1 MLSICPR
8 SCRCQGRSLSESKG
22 YADSTEKE
30 TETEKS
36 FAQDHTVLKRQPQN
50 SNAGPKS
57 PSPCFLFVF
66 FPVAPQCLPQ
76 EPVVCGSFIWVQGI
90 LKDKS
95 CSAVGFNYQLKLS
108 VFPWLT
114 FPSVCHHFLPP
125 LPNFWVQF
133 LSLLLSLGTVRSLI
147 IYGITWKRM
156 SRGPYPHLVSS
167 LSSSIRK
174 GSRLSSWVGEEG
186 PREKTAPILGAH
198 KHCCPVAPEGFSE
211 ESG

>member
-22 YADSTEKE
+22 CANSTEKE

-57 PSPCFLFVF
+57 PSPCWCF
-66 FPVAPQCLPQ
+66 FPVAPHCLPQ
-76 EPVVCGSFIWVQGI
+76 EPVVCGSFIRVQGV

-95 CSAVGFNYQLKLS
+95 CSAVGFNSQLKLS

-114 FPSVCHHFLPP
+114 SPSVCHHFLPP
-125 LPNFWVQF
+125 PPQLLGSAPLP
-133 LSLLLSLGTVRSLI
+133 SLSLGTARSLI

-156 SRGPYPHLVSS
+156 SRGPCPHLVLPRSSS
-167 LSSSIRK
+167 LRK
-174 GSRLSSWVGEEG
+174 GSRLSSWGGGGWGGRPRRENCSNPGSTQASLPCG
-186 PREKTAPILGAH
+186 P
-198 KHCCPVAPEGFSE
+198 
-211 ESG
+211 